1 MRERRFSGIVLFAT
15 MITTILCLTGCGF
28 IGTKKPYV
36 ATVTDS
42 IRLRTDSTYS
52 KADSV
57 LVINLDVEN
66 KSKDYLDPGSLAYD
80 ASASL
85 DGTPLDTEYL
95 SDYCP
100 VYVSTN
106 AIAPKEHGTVQLA
119 YKLGSP
125 DAEGTVSL
133 LMLSY
138 GKKKNIKILET
149 TVDLADVD
157 YYVIPTDYELQIDRA
172 FTTDDGEGNQLL
184 ALDMTFTN
192 NSSTAES
199 PSAARLSLFQN
210 GVELN
215 SGYLPY
221 RHPESNDELS
231 SNSYTDIQ
239 PGKSI
244 SYRMV
249 YTLQDDSEVEFSAKQ
264 SNFSGYEVEPI
275 LETNIAVSEDA
286 TESDG
291 TIVAEALEVSSNFEV
306 EVTDYVLG
314 LEEYSDIPIV
324 VFMVDFTNN
333 SDETANFSYDME
345 DIASQGGVSLD
356 NGYISGVTGYNS
368 ADVQPGA
375 TATVFLIYELR
386 NLSDD
391 IELVIA
397 DDTHYA
403 TPIILQESYTLD
415 EILDETIKLYG
426 DDEEVLDEDS
436 LTL

>member
-1 MRERRFSGIVLFAT
+1 MRERKYGGIVLFAT
-15 MITTILCLTGCGF
+15 MVIMMLCLTGCGLMSA
-28 IGTKKPYV
+28 KKPYNV
-36 ATVTDS
+36 TVTDS
-42 IRLRTDSTYS
+42 IRLRTNDKT
-52 KADSV
+52 DSV
-57 LVINLDVEN
+57 LVVNLDVEN
-66 KSKDYLDPGSLAYD
+66 KSKDYLDPSSLAYD

-85 DGTPLDTEYL
+85 DGTALDKEYL

-119 YKLGSP
+119 YKLGNP

-133 LMLSY
+133 LMLYY
-138 GKKKNIKILET
+138 GKKKNIKTLET
-149 TVDLADVD
+149 TINLADVD
-157 YYVIPTDYELQIDRA
+157 YYIIPTDYELQIDRA

-192 NSSTAES
+192 NGNEAES

-210 GVELN
+210 GVELS

-221 RHPESNDELS
+221 RHPENNEELS

-249 YTLQDDSEVEFSAKQ
+249 YTLQDDSEVEFYAKQ
-264 SNFSGYEVEPI
+264 NGFSSYEVEPL
-275 LETNIAVSEDA
+275 LETKISVAEGSA
-286 TESDG
+286 ESDN
-291 TIVAEALEVSSNFEV
+291 TIVAETLEVSSSFEA

-314 LEEYSDIPIV
+314 LEEYDDIPIV

-333 SDETANFSYDME
+333 SDETANFTYDME

-356 NGYISGVTGYNS
+356 TGYISGVTSYNS

-375 TATVFLIYELR
+375 TATVFLVYELR

-415 EILDETIKLYG
+415 EILEETIRLYG

>member
-1 MRERRFSGIVLFAT
+1 MRERKYGGIVLFAT
-15 MITTILCLTGCGF
+15 MVIMMLCLTGCGLMSA
-28 IGTKKPYV
+28 KKPYNV
-36 ATVTDS
+36 TVTDS
-42 IRLRTDSTYS
+42 IRLRTNDKT
-52 KADSV
+52 DSV
-57 LVINLDVEN
+57 LVVNLDVEN
-66 KSKDYLDPGSLAYD
+66 KSKDYLDPSSLAYD

-85 DGTPLDTEYL
+85 DGTALDKEYL

-119 YKLGSP
+119 YKLGNP

-133 LMLSY
+133 LMLYY
-138 GKKKNIKILET
+138 GKKKNIKTLET
-149 TVDLADVD
+149 TINLADVD
-157 YYVIPTDYELQIDRA
+157 YYIIPTDYELQIDRA

-192 NSSTAES
+192 NGNEAES

-210 GVELN
+210 GVELS

-221 RHPESNDELS
+221 RHPENNEELS

-249 YTLQDDSEVEFSAKQ
+249 YTLQDDSEVEFYAKQ
-264 SNFSGYEVEPI
+264 NGFSSYEVEPL
-275 LETNIAVSEDA
+275 LETKISVAEGA
-286 TESDG
+286 AESDN
-291 TIVAEALEVSSNFEV
+291 TIVAETLEVSSSFEA

-314 LEEYSDIPIV
+314 LEEYDDIPIV

-333 SDETANFSYDME
+333 SDETANFTYDME

-356 NGYISGVTGYNS
+356 TGYISGVTSYNS

-375 TATVFLIYELR
+375 TATVFLVYELR

-415 EILDETIKLYG
+415 EILEETIRLYG

>member
-1 MRERRFSGIVLFAT
+1 MRERKYGGIVLFAT
-15 MITTILCLTGCGF
+15 MVIMMLCLTGCGLMSA
-28 IGTKKPYV
+28 KKPYNV
-36 ATVTDS
+36 TVTDS
-42 IRLRTDSTYS
+42 IRLRTNDKT
-52 KADSV
+52 DSV
-57 LVINLDVEN
+57 LVVNLDVEN
-66 KSKDYLDPGSLAYD
+66 KSKDYLDPSSLAYD

-85 DGTPLDTEYL
+85 DGTALDKEYL

-119 YKLGSP
+119 YKLGNP

-133 LMLSY
+133 LMLYY
-138 GKKKNIKILET
+138 GKKKNIKTLET
-149 TVDLADVD
+149 TINLADVD
-157 YYVIPTDYELQIDRA
+157 YYIIPTDYELQIDRA

-192 NSSTAES
+192 NGNEAES
-199 PSAARLSLFQN
+199 PSVARLSLFQN
-210 GVELN
+210 GVELS

-221 RHPESNDELS
+221 RHPENNEELS

-249 YTLQDDSEVEFSAKQ
+249 YTLQDDSEVEFYAKQ
-264 SNFSGYEVEPI
+264 NGFSSYEVEPL
-275 LETNIAVSEDA
+275 LETKISVAEGA
-286 TESDG
+286 AESDN
-291 TIVAEALEVSSNFEV
+291 TIVAETLEVSSSFEA

-314 LEEYSDIPIV
+314 LEEYDDIPIV

-333 SDETANFSYDME
+333 SDETANFTYDME

-356 NGYISGVTGYNS
+356 TGYISGVTSYNS

-375 TATVFLIYELR
+375 TATVFLVYELR

-415 EILDETIKLYG
+415 EILEETIRLYG

>member
-1 MRERRFSGIVLFAT
+1 MRKRKFSGIVLFAT
-15 MITTILCLTGCGF
+15 MVTMMLCLTGCGL
-28 IGTKKPYV
+28 IGAKKPYNV
-36 ATVTDS
+36 TVTDS
-42 IRLRTDSTYS
+42 IRLRTND

-57 LVINLDVEN
+57 LVVNLDVEN
-66 KSKDYLDPGSLAYD
+66 KSKDYLDPSSLAYD

-85 DGTPLDTEYL
+85 DGAALDKEYL

-119 YKLGSP
+119 YKLGNP
-125 DAEGTVSL
+125 NAEGTVSL

-138 GKKKNIKILET
+138 GKKKNIKTLET
-149 TVDLADVD
+149 TIDLADVD
-157 YYVIPTDYELQIDRA
+157 YYIIPTDYELQIDRA

-192 NSSTAES
+192 NGNEAES

-210 GVELN
+210 GVELS

-264 SNFSGYEVEPI
+264 SGFSSYEVEPI
-275 LETNIAVSEDA
+275 LESKIAVSEDA
-286 TESDG
+286 TASDD
-291 TIVAEALEVSSNFEV
+291 TIVAETLEISSNFEV

-333 SDETANFSYDME
+333 SDETVNFSYDME

-356 NGYISGVTGYNS
+356 NGYISGVSGYNS

-391 IELVIA
+391 IELVIS

-415 EILDETIKLYG
+415 EILEETIRLYG
-426 DDEEVLDEDS
+426 DDDEVLDEDS

>member
-1 MRERRFSGIVLFAT
+1 MRERKYGGIVLFAT
-15 MITTILCLTGCGF
+15 MVIMMLCLTGCGLMSA
-28 IGTKKPYV
+28 KKPYNV
-36 ATVTDS
+36 TVTDS
-42 IRLRTDSTYS
+42 IRLRTNDKT
-52 KADSV
+52 DSV
-57 LVINLDVEN
+57 LVVNLDVEN
-66 KSKDYLDPGSLAYD
+66 KSKDYLDPSSLAYD

-85 DGTPLDTEYL
+85 DGTALDKEYL

-119 YKLGSP
+119 YKLGNP

-133 LMLSY
+133 LMLYY
-138 GKKKNIKILET
+138 GKKKNIKTLET
-149 TVDLADVD
+149 TINLADVD
-157 YYVIPTDYELQIDRA
+157 YYIIPTDYELQIDRA

-192 NSSTAES
+192 NGNEAES

-210 GVELN
+210 GVELS

-221 RHPESNDELS
+221 RHPENNEELS

-249 YTLQDDSEVEFSAKQ
+249 YTLQDDSEVEFYAKQ
-264 SNFSGYEVEPI
+264 NGFSSYEVEPL
-275 LETNIAVSEDA
+275 LETKILVAEGA
-286 TESDG
+286 AESDN
-291 TIVAEALEVSSNFEV
+291 TIVAETLEVSSSFEA

-314 LEEYSDIPIV
+314 LEEYDDIPIV

-333 SDETANFSYDME
+333 SDETANFTYDME

-356 NGYISGVTGYNS
+356 TGYISGVSGYNS

-415 EILDETIKLYG
+415 EILEETIRLYG
-426 DDEEVLDEDS
+426 DDDEVLDEDS

>member
-1 MRERRFSGIVLFAT
+1 MRERKYGGIVLFAT
-15 MITTILCLTGCGF
+15 MVIMMLCLTGCGLMSA
-28 IGTKKPYV
+28 KKPYNV
-36 ATVTDS
+36 TVTDS
-42 IRLRTDSTYS
+42 IRLRTNDKT
-52 KADSV
+52 DSV
-57 LVINLDVEN
+57 LVVNLDVEN
-66 KSKDYLDPGSLAYD
+66 KSKDYLDPSSLAYD

-85 DGTPLDTEYL
+85 DGTALDKEYL

-119 YKLGSP
+119 YKLGNP

-133 LMLSY
+133 LMLYY
-138 GKKKNIKILET
+138 GKKKNIKTLET
-149 TVDLADVD
+149 TINLADVD
-157 YYVIPTDYELQIDRA
+157 YYIIPTDYELQIDRA

-192 NSSTAES
+192 NGNEAES

-210 GVELN
+210 GVELS

-221 RHPESNDELS
+221 RHPENNEELS

-249 YTLQDDSEVEFSAKQ
+249 YTLQDDSEVEFYAKQ
-264 SNFSGYEVEPI
+264 NGFSSYEVEPL
-275 LETNIAVSEDA
+275 LETKISVAEGA
-286 TESDG
+286 AESDN
-291 TIVAEALEVSSNFEV
+291 TIVAETLEVSSSFEA

-314 LEEYSDIPIV
+314 LEEYDDIPIV

-333 SDETANFSYDME
+333 SDETANFTYDME

-356 NGYISGVTGYNS
+356 TGYISGVSGYNS

-415 EILDETIKLYG
+415 EILEETIRLYG